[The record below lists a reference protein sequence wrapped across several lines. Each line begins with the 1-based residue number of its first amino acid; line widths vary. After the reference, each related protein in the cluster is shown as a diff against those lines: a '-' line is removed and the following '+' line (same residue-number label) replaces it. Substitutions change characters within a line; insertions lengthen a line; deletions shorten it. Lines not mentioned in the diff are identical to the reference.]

1 SIFADM
7 ANASGGDL
15 IEVQS
20 IVPIGG
26 DPHIYEPTP
35 GDVRRL
41 LKADL
46 ILKNGLTFEGWLES
60 LIANSGSKAPAI
72 TLTEGINPITSSQ
85 YQNATDPHAWMDPV
99 NGKVY
104 VQNIRKAFAAML
116 PEHTAAIDSAAES
129 YLARLDALDAYIR
142 EQIRRI
148 DSTKRIL
155 ITSHDAFH
163 YFGRR
168 YGIQL
173 EAILGTSTDADVR
186 PSDIVRVQEVIRQ
199 NKVPAVFLE
208 STINPKL
215 LQQIATDN
223 RIRIGGK
230 LYSDSLGEEGSPA
243 GTYIG
248 MIRHNTDVIV

>member
-1 SIFADM
+1 
-7 ANASGGDL
+7 
-15 IEVQS
+15 
-20 IVPIGG
+20 
-26 DPHIYEPTP
+26 
-35 GDVRRL
+35 
-41 LKADL
+41 
-46 ILKNGLTFEGWLES
+46 
-60 LIANSGSKAPAI
+60 
-72 TLTEGINPITSSQ
+72 
-85 YQNATDPHAWMDPV
+85 
-99 NGKVY
+99 
-104 VQNIRKAFAAML
+104 ML

-248 MIRHNTDVIV
+248 MIRHNTDVIVDGLTQSSPNSGMEESGTRSNLIWLLVGILVVLGTGAFLLSTRKKSTR